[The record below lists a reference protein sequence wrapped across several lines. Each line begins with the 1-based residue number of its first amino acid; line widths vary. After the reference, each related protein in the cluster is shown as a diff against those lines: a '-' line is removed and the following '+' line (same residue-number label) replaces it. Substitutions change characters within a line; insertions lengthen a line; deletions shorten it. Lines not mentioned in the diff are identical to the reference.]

1 MTAQPRGIRNNNPG
15 NIDRNATEWQGMADD
30 QSTDPRFIVFKT
42 PEYGIR
48 ALAKTLL
55 AYQSLHGLNTIRAII
70 NRWAPPVENNTAS
83 YISAVAADC
92 GVKPDDKIKLDR
104 VAIMKPL
111 VNAIIAHEC
120 SGYAYPDPVIMAGL
134 HLAGIV
140 DAPAPPP
147 VVVVAPPAPPK
158 PLAKQASFVTKV
170 GGVAT
175 AGAAACATYAPQVKG
190 WADQLAGFTGAP
202 IIAHAQTALLT
213 VAGGLL
219 MASIVFSV
227 LKQKAATQ

>member
-1 MTAQPRGIRNNNPG
+1 MTDRGIRNNNPG

-55 AYQSLHGLNTIRAII
+55 AYQSQHGLNTIKGII
-70 NRWAPPVENNTAS
+70 NRWAPPVENNTDA
-83 YISAVAADC
+83 YVKAVAVDC
-92 GVKPDDKIKLDR
+92 GVKPDDRIILDR

-120 SGYAYPDPVIMAGL
+120 SGYVYPDTVIMAGL
-134 HLAGIV
+134 HLAGIA
-140 DAPAPPP
+140 DAPAPAP

-175 AGAAACATYAPQVKG
+175 LGASACATYAPTVKS
-190 WADQLAGFTGAP
+190 WADQLAGFTGSP

-219 MASIVFSV
+219 IASIAFSV
-227 LKQKAATQ
+227 MKQKATPQ